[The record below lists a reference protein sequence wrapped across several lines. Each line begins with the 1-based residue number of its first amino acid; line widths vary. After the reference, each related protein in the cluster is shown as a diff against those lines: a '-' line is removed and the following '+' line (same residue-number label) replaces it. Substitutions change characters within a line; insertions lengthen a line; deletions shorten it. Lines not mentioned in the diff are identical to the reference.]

1 MSIKHKIRTKN
12 GLVVVDL
19 TPRRAIKAF
28 CHECMGWV
36 QPEIEKCTSTV
47 CPLFPFRMGDAHS
60 MSETQR
66 RKQSELA
73 KKRSAA

>member
-1 MSIKHKIRTKN
+1 MAIKHTIKGPG
-12 GLVVVDL
+12 GLVTYEL
-19 TPRRAIKAF
+19 TPRTAIKCF
-28 CHECMGWV
+28 CYECMGF
-36 QPEIEKCTSTV
+36 QRPEIERCTATT
-47 CPLFPFRMGDAHS
+47 CPLFPFRMGNAHS